1 MTETDA
7 EPQLFHDEIFNAAL
21 SILGWDSESV
31 AVNDTLIVD
40 TLGFSNLIAFIEVD
54 GAATITL
61 DSVSQDHSNWRTID
75 ETVKAF
81 TGAGSA
87 IIDLSEVIPTAE
99 ALKYKYL
106 KFKINAAVKAT
117 LEIAGK
123 LFGSSDLARLT
134 SFKSIETDKSTDF
147 TTALA
152 QYVKEDED
160 ITGLDLNKVA
170 IYAIVIIS
178 EQQLNFR
185 VHFYSDDTFATASWI
200 GFIDLNLT
208 ADGIQISNTGKWL
221 LNITPESD
229 SLLLYEDEDE
239 TKELHIALEN
249 LSSAAKKA
257 DAAGELTLKI
267 FYK

>member
-7 EPQLFHDEIFNAAL
+7 EPQIFHDEVFNAAL
-21 SILGWDSESV
+21 SILGWDSETV
-31 AVNDTLIVD
+31 AINDTLIVD
-40 TLGFSNLIAFIEVD
+40 TLGYPNLTAFIEVD

-61 DSVSQDHSNWRTID
+61 DSISQDHSNWRTIN
-75 ETVKAF
+75 ETVKVF
-81 TGAGSA
+81 TGADSA

-99 ALKYKYL
+99 ALKYRYL

-117 LEIAGK
+117 LEITGK
-123 LFGSSDLARLT
+123 LFGSSDLAMLT
-134 SFKSIETDKSTDF
+134 SFKSIVTDKDTDF

-152 QYVKEDED
+152 QFATKNED
-160 ITGLDLNKVA
+160 ITGLDLNKVT

-185 VHFYSDDTFATASWI
+185 LHFYSEDTFAAASWI

-208 ADGIQISNTGKWL
+208 SNGIQIGNTGKWL
-221 LNITPESD
+221 LNITSESEG
-229 SLLLYEDEDE
+229 LLLYEDEDE

-249 LSSAAKKA
+249 LSSAGKNAG
-257 DAAGELTLKI
+257 AAGELMLKI